1 MEENVSK
8 EEDMVVLV
16 EQLEKSINE
25 LTIQRK
31 KKSMLTAIGGLLIFA
46 ILAIFLVRL

>member
-1 MEENVSK
+1 MEENLSK

-31 KKSMLTAIGGLLIFA
+31 KNSIFYA
-46 ILAIFLVRL
+46 F